1 MEEMEKTQRD
11 TSHEKILPYNS
22 EWVRLYEAEAEKLK
36 EVFGDEL
43 MGIEHIGSTSV
54 PGLPAK
60 PIIDIMVLID
70 SHENAEKY
78 IPKLEAL
85 GYPFDSSAHTD
96 KSTERHLF
104 RKGNPTE
111 YHLSIAYADR
121 GSFWKRQLAFR
132 DYLRE
137 HPEEKDRYAE
147 LKQNLIKEDPTGKN
161 GYIGGKTELIN
172 EMLDRSGFVRWKPPT
187 ETGQEK

>member
-1 MEEMEKTQRD
+1 MEKTHAD
-11 TSHEKILPYNS
+11 SSHEQIAPYNPD
-22 EWVRLYEAEAEKLK
+22 WVDLYKTEAEKLR
-36 EVFGDEL
+36 EVFGNDIL
-43 MGIEHIGSTSV
+43 GIEHIGSTSV

-70 SHENAEKY
+70 SYENAEKY
-78 IPKLEAL
+78 IPKLEAI
-85 GYPFDSSAHTD
+85 GYPFDSTAHTD

-137 HPEEKDRYAE
+137 HPEERDRYAE

-161 GYIGGKTELIN
+161 GYIGGKTDLVN
-172 EMLDRSGFVRWKPPT
+172 EMLDKSGFVRWKPPT
-187 ETGQEK
+187 NMGQ

>member
-1 MEEMEKTQRD
+1 MGLMEKNQAD
-11 TSHEKILPYNS
+11 SSHEQVALYNP
-22 EWVRLYEAEAEKLK
+22 EWVNVYETEAEKLK
-36 EVFGDEL
+36 EVFGDDL
-43 MGIEHIGSTSV
+43 LGIEHIGSTSV

-60 PIIDIMVLID
+60 SIIDIMVLID

-78 IPKLEAL
+78 IPKLEAI
-85 GYPFDSSAHTD
+85 GYPFDSAAHTD

-121 GSFWKRQLAFR
+121 GSFWERQLAFR

-137 HPEEKDRYAE
+137 HPEERDRYAE
-147 LKQNLIKEDPTGKN
+147 LKQKLIKEDPTGKN
-161 GYIGGKTELIN
+161 GYIGGKTDLVN
-172 EMLDRSGFVRWKPPT
+172 EMLDKSGFVRWKPPT
-187 ETGQEK
+187 TTGQ